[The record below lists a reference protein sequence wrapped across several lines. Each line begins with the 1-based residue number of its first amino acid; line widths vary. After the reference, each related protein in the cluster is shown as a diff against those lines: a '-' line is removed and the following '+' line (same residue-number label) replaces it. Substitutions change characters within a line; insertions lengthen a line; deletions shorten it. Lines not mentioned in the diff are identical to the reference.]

1 LKADEVRIPR
11 ARVIVAAAA
20 ILGAL
25 AILALTH
32 NFNFYFDE
40 WDFILGAPDWSW
52 TSYLQPHNEH
62 PVMLPRLAYTALLNT
77 VGMRAYWPYMALLL
91 LLHGINVVLVF
102 ELIRRRS
109 GDLIAI
115 AAAALLLFL
124 GAGWENL
131 LWAFQITFVG
141 SVACGLGAFLVLD
154 RRRGRASMPAV
165 TALTAASVM
174 FSGVGLFFVAGVAA
188 YLLAGKDRRRDLLW
202 LVPLAAA
209 ILIWYVAF
217 GRSGTPANPPPT
229 AKNLLLAPVYLVWGL
244 GEGAAGLFG
253 EGGWWGPVALLAAA
267 AAVAWSWRRRRPDPF
282 VIGTAA
288 ALVSLY
294 FVTGLSRA
302 QFGYQQ
308 SGAGR
313 YVYEGAVLWLLLLGD
328 ASRGLP
334 WRGTWRPALAACV
347 FLACFN
353 SAALL
358 FEYAAAK
365 TVQMQREAA
374 DLQALT
380 YARDLTCAKSTGGP
394 DPLVMPQVQSSAL
407 YYRAVD
413 RYGDPAQSGAPAD
426 VADFRRALANLERP
440 PCL

>member
-1 LKADEVRIPR
+1 VSAAVLG
-11 ARVIVAAAA
+11 AAA
-20 ILGAL
+20 ILAL
-25 AILALTH
+25 ART
-32 NFNFYFDE
+32 FNFYFDE
-40 WDFILGAPDWSW
+40 WDFILAAPDWTW

-62 PVMLPRLAYTALLNT
+62 PAMIPRLAYAALLNT
-77 VGMRAYWPYMALLL
+77 VGMRAYWPYMAVLV
-91 LLHGINVVLVF
+91 LLHGVNVVLVF
-102 ELIRRRS
+102 ELVRRRS
-109 GDLIAI
+109 GDVIAI

-154 RRRGRASMPAV
+154 RVHTRAGIAAV
-165 TALTAASVM
+165 AALTAASVM
-174 FSGVGLFFVAGVAA
+174 FSGIGLFFAIGVGA
-188 YLLAGKDRRRDLLW
+188 YLLAAKERRRDLLW
-202 LVPLAAA
+202 LAPLAVAV
-209 ILIWYVAF
+209 LIWYLGF
-217 GRSGTPANPPPT
+217 GRSGTPANPPPSAGT
-229 AKNLLLAPVYLVWGL
+229 LYLAPLYLVWGL

-253 EGGWWGPVALLAAA
+253 EGGWWGPVALLAGA
-267 AAVAWSWRRRRPDPF
+267 AAVGWSWRRTRPDPF
-282 VIGTAA
+282 AIGVAA
-288 ALVSLY
+288 ALVSFY

-302 QFGYQQ
+302 QFGFQQ

-313 YVYEGAVLWLLLLGD
+313 YVYEGAVLWLLLLSD
-328 ASRGLP
+328 AARGLP

-358 FEYAAAK
+358 FEYGAAK
-365 TVQMQREAA
+365 TAQMEREAA
-374 DLQALT
+374 DLQALAF
-380 YARDLTCAKSTGGP
+380 ARDLTCARSTGGP

-413 RYGDPAQSGAPAD
+413 RYGDPAPPGPVTD
-426 VADFRRALANLERP
+426 VVDFRRALTQLERP